1 MNYKILYTLVF
12 VLRIKLEISNYSYG
26 GFCKM
31 SSPVT
36 VNQYTLELG
45 EHLTQATLFSINN
58 TLFIWLLELS
68 PFKKL
73 LVGS

>member
-12 VLRIKLEISNYSYG
+12 VLRIKLEYLIIHME
-26 GFCKM
+26 GFKM

-45 EHLTQATLFSINN
+45 NI
-58 TLFIWLLELS
+58 
-68 PFKKL
+68 
-73 LVGS
+73 